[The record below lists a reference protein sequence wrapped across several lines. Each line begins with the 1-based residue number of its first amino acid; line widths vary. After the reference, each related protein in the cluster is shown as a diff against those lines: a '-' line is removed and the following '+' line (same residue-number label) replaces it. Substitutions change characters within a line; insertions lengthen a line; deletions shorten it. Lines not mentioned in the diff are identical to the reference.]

1 MEHSHLLL
9 LPIKTSFPSE
19 MSGLLLRQGFWMG
32 SADSWASPSEAWG
45 GTEPT
50 RVAI

>member
-1 MEHSHLLL
+1 MERSHLLL
-9 LPIKTSFPSE
+9 LPIKTSFSSE
-19 MSGLLLRQGFWMG
+19 MSGLLLRQGFWTG
-32 SADSWASPSEAWG
+32 SADSWASPSKAWG